1 LEDSQTHSLSPDG
14 RGLGMRLERREPKI
28 LTIDGLVSGYG
39 KMEILHGV
47 SLSVERGE
55 IVALIGPNGAG
66 KSTVLK
72 ASIGLLRIVSGK
84 VMFRDEEITHCPPYQ
99 VVEKGLAFSPQGRVL
114 FPDMTVQEH
123 LDMGAWTIKGRQE
136 KEEAHER
143 IHQLFPWLMEKKKR
157 KAREMSGGEQQMLS
171 LARAMMIQPKLLLLD
186 EPSLGL
192 SPKWVKTVFEKIVK
206 IKESGIACLIVEQ
219 KAAMVLEYSD
229 YGYVLEMGYNRF
241 EGRGRDLLNNP
252 DVRRLYLGG

>member
-1 LEDSQTHSLSPDG
+1 MDRESQ
-14 RGLGMRLERREPKI
+14 KI

-47 SLSVERGE
+47 SLLVRKGE

-72 ASIGLLRIVSGK
+72 AAAGLLRVISGK
-84 VMFRDEEITHCPPYQ
+84 VLFMGEEITNYPPYQ
-99 VVEKGLAFSPQGRVL
+99 VVERGLAFNPQGRVV

-123 LDMGAWTIKGRQE
+123 LDMGAWTIKDRME
-136 KEEAHER
+136 KEEALER
-143 IHQLFPWLMEKKKR
+143 IQKLFPWLMEKRKR
-157 KAREMSGGEQQMLS
+157 KASQMSGGEQQMLS
-171 LARAMMIQPKLLLLD
+171 LARAMMIQPRLLLLD

-192 SPKWVKTVFEKIVK
+192 SPKWVKTVFEKIVD
-206 IKESGIACLIVEQ
+206 IKESGIPCLIVEQ
-219 KAAMVLEYSD
+219 KAAMVLEYAD
-229 YGYVLEMGYNRF
+229 FGYVLEMGNNRY
-241 EGRGRDLLNNP
+241 EGRGQDLLNNP